1 MRVLTQSN
9 KLGKGLSPVLSDQLW
24 LLGILAA
31 GIFAFAMV
39 TVFVVSMFTDIR
51 ISAWSV
57 VGSAAPWYMAGIS
70 GWIVYI
76 QIPLFVTNGR
86 SRKAGFREWFTT
98 GITLVP
104 SAAILMA
111 IGFLLEKGIYNLAG
125 FTTDLDETHRL
136 GNATDFL
143 ILALQ
148 YLLTF
153 AVWFALGGFVGA
165 SLYRSSDWGWV
176 SIPIGIA
183 IASLTGVW
191 DHSGGGFFGFARR
204 IVPGID
210 YESAWLDVGLSGIA
224 IAIGVWLAW
233 SLIQA
238 MPMRNP

>member
-1 MRVLTQSN
+1 MRVLTQTN
-9 KLGKGLSPVLSDQLW
+9 KLGKGLSPVLSDQVW
-24 LLGILAA
+24 LLALLAA
-31 GIFAFAMV
+31 GTFLFSMV

-86 SRKAGFREWFTT
+86 SRRTGFREWFST
-98 GITLVP
+98 GIVLVP
-104 SAAILMA
+104 LAAILMA
-111 IGFLLEKGIYNLAG
+111 IGYLTEKGIYNLAG
-125 FTTDLDETHRL
+125 FTMAADETYRLGSATDL
-136 GNATDFL
+136 L
-143 ILALQ
+143 ILAVQ

-176 SIPIGIA
+176 SIPVGLA
-183 IASLTGVW
+183 VVSVTGVW
-191 DHSGGGFFGFARR
+191 DHSSGGLFGFTRR
-204 IVPGID
+204 ILPGID
-210 YESAWLDVGLSGIA
+210 HSSAWLDFGLSGLA
-224 IAIGVWLAW
+224 IALGTWLAW
-233 SLIQA
+233 KLIQE